1 MEIKRESYNEIVSL
15 IIGLFF
21 MTAVIYSGTPTS
33 IQNLAPIA
41 SLTTLERLIM
51 WALMLYNRI
60 NKARDIP
67 LIEGDSV
74 KQSSFQRFEGKDGN
88 LYLGFTV
95 FLPIATDYEV
105 IAGQPWTHAI
115 EQNTASG
122 GIGFNS

>member
-1 MEIKRESYNEIVSL
+1 MYKFQGINLSDLAMS
-15 IIGLFF
+15 
-21 MTAVIYSGTPTS
+21 AVVYSGTPTS
-33 IQNLAPIA
+33 IQNLVPTA
-41 SLTTLERLIM
+41 SLTTLERLLM
-51 WALMLYNRI
+51 YTSMLYNRI
-60 NKARDIP
+60 NKGRDIP

-74 KQSSFQRFEGKDGN
+74 KQSSFQRFEGKDGT

-95 FLPIATDYEV
+95 FLPIASDYEV